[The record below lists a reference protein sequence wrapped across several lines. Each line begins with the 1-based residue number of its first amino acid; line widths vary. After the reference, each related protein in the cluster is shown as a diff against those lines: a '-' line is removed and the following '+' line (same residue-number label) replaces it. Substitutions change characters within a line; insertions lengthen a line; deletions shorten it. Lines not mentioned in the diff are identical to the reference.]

1 MVNLTDGAVNKFKEV
16 VEKQGTTGDGVR
28 IFVVP
33 GGWSP
38 SLAMDIAKAAQLGD
52 KTLEMQGL
60 KVFLEERAHE
70 MLMSTNIDFQEGQG
84 FVLTGMQPSSCGSS
98 CSC

>member
-1 MVNLTDGAVNKFKEV
+1 
-16 VEKQGTTGDGVR
+16 
-28 IFVVP
+28 
-33 GGWSP
+33 
-38 SLAMDIAKAAQLGD
+38 MDIAKAAQMGD

-70 MLMSTNIDFQEGQG
+70 MLMSTKIDFQKGEG
-84 FVLTGMQPSSCGSS
+84 FVLSGMQPSACGSS

>member
-1 MVNLTDGAVNKFKEV
+1 
-16 VEKQGTTGDGVR
+16 
-28 IFVVP
+28 
-33 GGWSP
+33 
-38 SLAMDIAKAAQLGD
+38 MDIAKAAQMGD

-70 MLMSTNIDFQEGQG
+70 MLMSTRIDFQEGQG
-84 FVLTGMQPSSCGSS
+84 FVLSGMQPSACGSS